1 MPEYTDEETFLRL
14 VIEQLKKSGI
24 EIDEE
29 SGNVTGY
36 LSDVVFAVLDTYS
49 QHGPVMFGD

>member
-24 EIDEE
+24 EIEE